1 MTVTR
6 IESNT
11 NIATFRLINTHTHTN
26 ASKKNTHTHTLQYRK
41 KAKKEKHTHTHT
53 PKNTKQSIQKKP
65 TTIRKI
71 TYKPYTNLHKISE
84 SIKRKDF
91 L

>member
-11 NIATFRLINTHTHTN
+11 NIATLRLLNTHTHQT
-26 ASKKNTHTHTLQYRK
+26 
-41 KAKKEKHTHTHT
+41 KHT
-53 PKNTKQSIQKKP
+53 KKP

>member
-1 MTVTR
+1 MELPTTTVTR
-6 IESNT
+6 IKSNT

-53 PKNTKQSIQKKP
+53 PKNTKQSIQKNQQQYEKLHTNHIP
-65 TTIRKI
+65 TSTK
-71 TYKPYTNLHKISE
+71 YQNQ
-84 SIKRKDF
+84 
-91 L
+91 